1 MKNNLLIALLLMC
14 LFAAL
19 GMTNVYAYW
28 GSVDSSITH
37 TEAVVTIGEWSPIL
51 PFDRETDYEVG
62 DTFTYDGSIWRIRGS
77 WFDPD
82 KFLKSDGT
90 INFNYVRSYGP
101 IEEVTDEWRS
111 YNTYEIGDVV
121 THNGYSWV
129 VLHGGASASEP
140 GLLGTAWNR
149 LGIEWFMYN
158 TYYEGDVVEYDN
170 QQWIALQEN
179 WNRQPGTTFWAWQ
192 LI

>member
-1 MKNNLLIALLLMC
+1 MC

-77 WFDPD
+77 
-82 KFLKSDGT
+82 
-90 INFNYVRSYGP
+90 
-101 IEEVTDEWRS
+101 
-111 YNTYEIGDVV
+111 
-121 THNGYSWV
+121 
-129 VLHGGASASEP
+129 
-140 GLLGTAWNR
+140 
-149 LGIEWFMYN
+149 
-158 TYYEGDVVEYDN
+158 
-170 QQWIALQEN
+170 
-179 WNRQPGTTFWAWQ
+179 
-192 LI
+192 